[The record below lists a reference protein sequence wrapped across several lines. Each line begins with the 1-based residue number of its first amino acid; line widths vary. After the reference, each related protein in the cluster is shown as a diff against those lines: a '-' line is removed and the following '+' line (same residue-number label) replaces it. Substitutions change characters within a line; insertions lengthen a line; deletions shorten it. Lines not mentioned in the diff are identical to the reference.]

1 MKCPKC
7 GSMNVV
13 RTTSTFPALYQC
25 EDCGFV
31 FNKNENPWTDE

>member
-13 RTTSTFPALYQC
+13 RTTSTFPALYHC
-25 EDCGFV
+25 EDCRFA
-31 FNKNENPWTDE
+31 FNKNENPWIDE